1 MEIDWENELASLLAE
16 LSTTQGELLKF
27 LVEKRNCL
35 ASGDTVGLAALQ
47 AREQALGARLEQ
59 CHQRRSDLL
68 ATAATVGMPVDNL
81 RSLTSVA
88 LPKDQRQQL
97 DAGMRQAAAQAR
109 LLQHHSLTNWVLT
122 QRTLLYL
129 AQLLE
134 IIGTGGRE
142 NPTYDNSQLRRPGGA
157 LVDQA
162 A

>member
-16 LSTTQGELLKF
+16 LSATQGELLQF

-35 ASGDTVGLAALQ
+35 ASGDTLGLAAMQ
-47 AREQALGARLEQ
+47 PREVALGARLEQ
-59 CHQRRSDLL
+59 CHQKRNELL
-68 ATAATVGMPVDNL
+68 AAAASAGLPADNL
-81 RSLTSVA
+81 RTLSTAA

-142 NPTYDNSQLRRPGGA
+142 SPTYGNSQMRRAGGA

>member
-1 MEIDWENELASLLAE
+1 MQIDWETELANLLAE
-16 LSTTQGELLKF
+16 LSATQDELLKF
-27 LVEKRNCL
+27 LVEKRGRL
-35 ASGDTVGLAALQ
+35 AAGDITGLAALQ
-47 AREQALGARLEQ
+47 GRENALGARLQQ
-59 CHQRRSDLL
+59 CHERRNELL
-68 ATAATVGMPVDNL
+68 TAASAEGLPSENL
-81 RSLTSVA
+81 RTLTSAA
-88 LPKDQRQQL
+88 LPKSQRQQL

-129 AQLLE
+129 SQLLE

-142 NPTYDNSQLRRPGGA
+142 NPTYGKSEARGARGA